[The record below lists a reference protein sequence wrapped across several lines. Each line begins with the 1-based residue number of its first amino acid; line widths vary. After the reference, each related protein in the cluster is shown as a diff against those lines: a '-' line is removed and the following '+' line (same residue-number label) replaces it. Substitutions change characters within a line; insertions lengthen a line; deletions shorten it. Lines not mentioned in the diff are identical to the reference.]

1 MKKIYL
7 IFVIFLFQIKSFG
20 QDSIRIKQFVNEWI
34 GKPYRYGG
42 KTKKG
47 IDCSAFVQRFYK
59 DVFELVI
66 PRTCSSQFKSSLRI
80 DSSSLKIGDILFF
93 RSRPSPSGWH
103 CGIYLGNDEFIH
115 SANYRD
121 GVKISCFFDYQHL
134 LKGFGRF
141 ERID

>member
-1 MKKIYL
+1 M
-7 IFVIFLFQIKSFG
+7 
-20 QDSIRIKQFVNEWI
+20 KQFVDEWI
-34 GKPYRYGG
+34 GKPYSYGG
-42 KTKKG
+42 KTEKG

-66 PRTCSSQFKSSLRI
+66 PRTCSSQFKSCLRV
-80 DSSSLKIGDILFF
+80 DPSNLKVGDILFF
-93 RSRPSPSGWH
+93 RSKPSPSGWH

-134 LKGFGRF
+134 LRGFGRF
-141 ERID
+141 VRID